1 MNHLVLIWLALVG
14 GSVLMGASIV
24 ALLISER
31 MLEPVSAV
39 SILLGFAAAA
49 WGFGQITTSYS
60 GLDAVGYA
68 LFFGAA
74 AVAGGYALAST
85 LLAHLALRPI
95 IPSLPDVL
103 PLGDTTPAV
112 VLLSELEPASYSA
125 RATAAALDDLAEEGL
140 LEASMWVLPFLF
152 MAQKTRYRAA
162 GGTSPG
168 PRELTGVAERL
179 TLSLRPRGITHVE
192 TAACEGPHALSIL
205 VAAAAR
211 RGSRTIVVAEAF
223 IAESIEVDRAKRA
236 VDALRLEER
245 GVTVSYTDPLGGSPL
260 CASLVAA
267 KTLAVAG
274 DKASCGVVLVGQ
286 AQPVERSRIAD
297 TFDLQESGFLNQIR
311 MLLIERGIS
320 EQRVH
325 IAWADWRSPEV
336 TGSVRHLAAQG
347 CRTVVVV
354 PACFPLDSITTML
367 DLPLSVRQARVD
379 QSVQVLTLR
388 AWHDDPGLVEAL
400 RERVLTALEMTDS
413 NAAAALRTSPRS
425 APSSTNASA

>member
-1 MNHLVLIWLALVG
+1 
-14 GSVLMGASIV
+14 
-24 ALLISER
+24 
-31 MLEPVSAV
+31 
-39 SILLGFAAAA
+39 
-49 WGFGQITTSYS
+49 
-60 GLDAVGYA
+60 
-68 LFFGAA
+68 
-74 AVAGGYALAST
+74 
-85 LLAHLALRPI
+85 
-95 IPSLPDVL
+95 
-103 PLGDTTPAV
+103 
-112 VLLSELEPASYSA
+112 
-125 RATAAALDDLAEEGL
+125 
-140 LEASMWVLPFLF
+140 MWVLPFLF

-179 TLSLRPRGITHVE
+179 ALSLRPRGITHVE
-192 TAACEGPHALSIL
+192 TASCEGPHSLSTL

-223 IAESIEVDRAKRA
+223 VAESIEVDRAKRA
-236 VDALRLEER
+236 VDALRLSER
-245 GVTVSYTDPLGGSPL
+245 GVTVSYTDPLSGSSL

-274 DKASCGVVLVGQ
+274 DAASCGVVLVGQ
-286 AQPVERSRIAD
+286 AQPVERSRVAD
-297 TFDLQESGFLNQIR
+297 TFDLQESGFLNQVR
-311 MLLIERGIS
+311 MLLIERGLL

-379 QSVQVLTLR
+379 QSVRVLTLR
-388 AWHDDPGLVEAL
+388 AWYDDPGLVEAL
-400 RERVLTALEMTDS
+400 RERVLDS
-413 NAAAALRTSPRS
+413 TRDDGLQRLWGLASYPSQRS
-425 APSSTNASA
+425 KFNECIRLIWRYFLQ